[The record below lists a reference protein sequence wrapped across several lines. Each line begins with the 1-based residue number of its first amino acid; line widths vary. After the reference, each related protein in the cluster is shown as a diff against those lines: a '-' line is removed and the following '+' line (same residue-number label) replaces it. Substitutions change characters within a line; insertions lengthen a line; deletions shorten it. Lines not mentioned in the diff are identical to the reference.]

1 MGGCPLQELQPPV
14 VVGCPEHEFP
24 LLSRGCLP
32 DCFHDSSLLRH
43 QHPLL
48 SKDPR
53 GRLACRVVQ
62 PPLHAGS
69 LLWSRGPE
77 EGGLVRLGLR
87 QEELPCLLFAGLL
100 CPEPALQDFIRDC
113 RRGLAIGGRSG
124 SGTELPVRRQTVRA
138 ILHVLDGALLP
149 RGSQRSCEVAGLWG
163 RRAKQQQPSGLP
175 SDCRVRLCC

>member
-1 MGGCPLQELQPPV
+1 M
-14 VVGCPEHEFP
+14 
-24 LLSRGCLP
+24 
-32 DCFHDSSLLRH
+32 
-43 QHPLL
+43 
-48 SKDPR
+48 
-53 GRLACRVVQ
+53 
-62 PPLHAGS
+62 
-69 LLWSRGPE
+69 
-77 EGGLVRLGLR
+77 RLGLR

-124 SGTELPVRRQTVRA
+124 SGTKLPVRRQTVRA